1 VCILPITSV
10 GLNHTASHERIST
23 GLERLDNILSGSG
36 YYRGSSA
43 LVSGTA
49 GTGKSSLAAIF
60 VDAACKRGER
70 AIYFCGQVHVGRGPD
85 LVDRHAREKRSD
97 YLRRYTGGGISQPLL
112 AQIFD
117 LFVQVNRS
125 LDRSQGGLG
134 LGLTI
139 VKRVVEMHG
148 GRIETR
154 NKGIG
159 KGSECLVWLPLLE
172 QVCAA

>member
-1 VCILPITSV
+1 MPPAN
-10 GLNHTASHERIST
+10 G
-23 GLERLDNILSGSG
+23 
-36 YYRGSSA
+36 
-43 LVSGTA
+43 
-49 GTGKSSLAAIF
+49 
-60 VDAACKRGER
+60 
-70 AIYFCGQVHVGRGPD
+70 
-85 LVDRHAREKRSD
+85 AREQFTSAAKYTSEGGRIWLTVTREKSEAIISV
-97 YLRRYTGGGISQPLL
+97 RYTGGGISQPLL

-139 VKRVVEMHG
+139 VKRIVEMHG